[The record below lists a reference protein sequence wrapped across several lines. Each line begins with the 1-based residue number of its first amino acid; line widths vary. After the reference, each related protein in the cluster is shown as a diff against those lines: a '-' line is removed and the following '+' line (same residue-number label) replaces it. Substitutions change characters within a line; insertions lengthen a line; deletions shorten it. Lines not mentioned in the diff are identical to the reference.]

1 MNKKI
6 HFETIQ
12 KLFKERYDA
21 EPKVKLFENNKTG
34 ELYDVIF

>member
-12 KLFKERYDA
+12 KLFKEKYDA
-21 EPKVKLFENNKTG
+21 EPEVKLFENNKTG
-34 ELYDVIF
+34 EL

>member
-12 KLFKERYDA
+12 KLFKEKYDA
-21 EPKVKLFENNKTG
+21 EPEVKLFENNGRTVRC
-34 ELYDVIF
+34 YF